1 MSSGTAMHGRQAGD
15 EGEDGGEAA
24 VDEGD
29 RHGLTRADA
38 TGDDDDSLA
47 MCERLTVD

>member
-1 MSSGTAMHGRQAGD
+1 MHGRQACD

-38 TGDDDDSLA
+38 TGEGKDCLMRA
-47 MCERLTVD
+47 AGALMR

>member
-1 MSSGTAMHGRQAGD
+1 MHGRQAGD

-38 TGDDDDSLA
+38 TGEGEVRARIAS
-47 MCERLTVD
+47 CVRRVH